1 MLQADERGFLPLRY
15 ALPPLALSVYNNAAM
30 HIRYLS
36 LTNFRNYARLE
47 LALPERPLLL
57 HGANAQGKTSLLEA
71 IYLLSTGSSPLT
83 SLDRQLIRW
92 KAEAE
97 GLPYARVWAEVVR
110 SDRIQEVEIIL
121 EKKSLANG
129 TTRLQKTIRVDRARK
144 RRADLTGRLN
154 VVLFMPQDVE
164 LVAGPPAGR
173 RRYLDDTLC
182 QVDRDYCTALER
194 YTETLRQRNAT
205 LRHLRDEGGDPAQL
219 TPFEEILAREGVIVA
234 NGRRELVAALSQRA
248 GRIHQRL
255 AGGVE
260 WLRLE
265 YCPNFDP
272 AAPPALKYQMGLG
285 LRPYEGPP
293 AGVEAENLVA
303 AFRQALLA
311 RRADEITRGVTLT
324 GPHRDELRFVAGS
337 PTHGTHEV
345 DLGTFGSRGQ
355 QRTAVLALKLA
366 ELEWMRERTGE
377 APVLLLDEVLAELD
391 TDRRRYLLAQVDS
404 VEQAL
409 LTATD
414 PEMFS
419 AEFRERAV
427 MMEVRGG
434 IVKGVGE

>member
-1 MLQADERGFLPLRY
+1 MR
-15 ALPPLALSVYNNAAM
+15 
-30 HIRYLS
+30 IRYLS

-47 LALPERPLLL
+47 LTLPEQPLLL

-71 IYLLSTGSSPLT
+71 VYLLATGSSPLT
-83 SLDRQLIRW
+83 SLDRQLIKW
-92 KAEAE
+92 EAEAE

-110 SDRIQEVEIIL
+110 REPSPRAGGAGGGDRIQELEIVL
-121 EKKSLANG
+121 ENRPLANG
-129 TTRLQKTIRVDRARK
+129 TTRLQKTIRVDRVRK

-154 VVLFMPQDVE
+154 VVFFMPQDID

-182 QVDRDYCTALER
+182 QVDKAYCTALER
-194 YTETLRQRNAT
+194 YTEALRQRNAT
-205 LRHLRDEGGDPAQL
+205 LRHLRDKLGDPSQL
-219 TPFEEILAREGVIVA
+219 APFEEVLARQGVIVA

-248 GRIHQRL
+248 DRIHQRL
-255 AGGVE
+255 TGGAE

-265 YCPNFDP
+265 YHPNFDP

-285 LRPYEGPP
+285 LQPYGGPP
-293 AGVEAENLVA
+293 PEVGVEGLVA

-311 RRADEITRGVTLT
+311 RRRDEIARGMTLT

-337 PTHGTHEV
+337 PAQGTHEV
-345 DLGTFGSRGQ
+345 DLGTYGSRGQ

-366 ELEWMRERTGE
+366 ELGWMRERTGE
-377 APVLLLDEVLAELD
+377 TPVLLLDEVLAELD
-391 TDRRRYLLAQVDS
+391 AARRRYLLAQVDS

-419 AEFRERAV
+419 TEFRERAALW
-427 MMEVRGG
+427 EVRGG
-434 IVKGVGE
+434 IVRRDSESIKNSWF

>member
-1 MLQADERGFLPLRY
+1 
-15 ALPPLALSVYNNAAM
+15 M

-47 LALPERPLLL
+47 LTLPERPLLL
-57 HGANAQGKTSLLEA
+57 YGANAQGKTSLLEA
-71 IYLLSTGSSPLT
+71 TYLLATGSSPLT
-83 SLDRQLIRW
+83 PLDRQLIKW
-92 KAEAE
+92 EAEAE

-110 SDRIQEVEIIL
+110 RDRIQEVEVVL
-121 EKKSLANG
+121 EKKPLANG

-144 RRADLTGRLN
+144 RRADLAGRLN

-173 RRYLDDTLC
+173 RRYMDGTLC
-182 QVDRDYCTALER
+182 QVDRAYCTALDR
-194 YTETLRQRNAT
+194 YNEALRQRNAA

-219 TPFEEILAREGVIVA
+219 APFEEVLAREGIIVA
-234 NGRRELVAALSQRA
+234 NGRRELVASLSQRA
-248 GRIHQRL
+248 DRIHQQL
-255 AGGVE
+255 TGGAE

-265 YCPNFDP
+265 YHPNFDP

-293 AGVEAENLVA
+293 PGVGADGLVV

-311 RRADEITRGVTLT
+311 RRADAIARGMTLT
-324 GPHRDELRFVAGS
+324 GPHRDGMCFVAGN
-337 PTHGTHEV
+337 PAQGTHEV
-345 DLGTFGSRGQ
+345 DLGIYGSRGQ

-366 ELEWMRERTGE
+366 ELEWMRKRTGE

-391 TDRRRYLLAQVDS
+391 AVRRCYLLAQVDS

-414 PEMFS
+414 PGMFS
-419 AEFRERAV
+419 AKFRERAV

-434 IVKGVGE
+434 IVRGE